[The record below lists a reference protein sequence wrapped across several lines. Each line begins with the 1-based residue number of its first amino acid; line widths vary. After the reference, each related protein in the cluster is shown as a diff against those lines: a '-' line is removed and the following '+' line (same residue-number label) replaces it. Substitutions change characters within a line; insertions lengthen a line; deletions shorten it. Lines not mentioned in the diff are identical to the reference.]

1 MGECDA
7 NPNYMLKNCKRSCGA
22 CEESVIDPVDDVDAI
37 LARTAK
43 FGTPQMAEGNDED
56 KILGTIKSMLDYM
69 EKSDDYLSLSERVRS
84 NCKNK
89 VSGSKKS
96 IQYLINRRYFSLL
109 HMWSSLQDKLC
120 SFWGTLGECEKN
132 MSFMKIQC
140 APGMSRTLNVKHNFF
155 RQ

>member
-7 NPNYMLKNCKRSCGA
+7 NPNYMLKNCKKSCGA
-22 CEESVIDPVDDVDAI
+22 CEESVIDPVDGVDAI

-89 VSGSKKS
+89 VSGSK
-96 IQYLINRRYFSLL
+96 N
-109 HMWSSLQDKLC
+109 
-120 SFWGTLGECEKN
+120 
-132 MSFMKIQC
+132 
-140 APGMSRTLNVKHNFF
+140 
-155 RQ
+155 